1 MLTYTRLVAGVGVG
15 TISSAF
21 ETLIA
26 PKDME
31 DCTAL

>member
-1 MLTYTRLVAGVGVG
+1 MLTDTRLVAGVEVE